1 MSEAS
6 RLARSTREDRVL
18 LRIVAHRP
26 FRQMLAHQGIDPTRG
41 WNGCEEMIFRALRT
55 CSSCGA
61 QETCRSWLAENH
73 PRGTYP
79 SFCPNGATFEACR
92 IILDPHVSPLKSA
105 ETDTYARGEPAVAAI
120 LGDPIIQQLAASD
133 GAQSLTQAPRHQ
145 SGILAELDELMG
157 QFL

>member
-1 MSEAS
+1 
-6 RLARSTREDRVL
+6 VL
-18 LRIVAHRP
+18 ELRCP
-26 FRQMLAHQGIDPTRG
+26 
-41 WNGCEEMIFRALRT
+41 ET
-55 CSSCGA
+55 CS
-61 QETCRSWLAENH
+61 SWLAENH

-92 IILDPHVSPLKSA
+92 IILDPLVSPLKPA
-105 ETDTYARGEPAVAAI
+105 ETDTFAWGEPAAD

-133 GAQSLTQAPRHQ
+133 GEQSLTQAPRHQ